1 MARHTRQSN
10 EDSVSKNKAANQYKN
25 RKRKNDEN
33 EDQHYSVNDLD
44 GSLNDKQ
51 LHKDIEEIDRAALS
65 PKIAKNLNSDSS
77 SDQFDVFNN
86 ENNFNNKEKT
96 SKKEEECKSYEK
108 ESSISGKTDNSEA
121 NMDTKAKKRSGANTC
136 MVLSCLSPRQPGVIY
151 HGFPKPNF
159 PELQKQWLIACGRA
173 INTVVLRHM
182 RVCRYI
188 KISMMK

>member
-77 SDQFDVFNN
+77 SDRFDVFNN
-86 ENNFNNKEKT
+86 ENNVNHKEKT

-121 NMDTKAKKRSGANTC
+121 
-136 MVLSCLSPRQPGVIY
+136 
-151 HGFPKPNF
+151 F
-159 PELQKQWLIACGRA
+159 
-173 INTVVLRHM
+173 
-182 RVCRYI
+182 
-188 KISMMK
+188 